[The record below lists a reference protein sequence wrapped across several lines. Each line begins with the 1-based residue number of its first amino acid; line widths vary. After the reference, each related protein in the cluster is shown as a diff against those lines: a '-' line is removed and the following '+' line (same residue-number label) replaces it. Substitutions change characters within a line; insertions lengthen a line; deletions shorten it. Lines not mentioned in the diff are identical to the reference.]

1 MIMQELGIRTTL
13 AERTASVIRQRIL
26 TLTDGYRP
34 GDRLY
39 PGKLAED
46 LDVSVTPIREALKLL
61 AAEGLVEFSPRRG
74 ASVIHYSAAEL
85 RDLVAVQAGLETMAI
100 RFSEG
105 RFSREEI
112 AALRKRLEACERAI
126 ARNDLSAY
134 LANDDEFHRLL
145 VAGSRSPRLIALYE
159 GIRKQA
165 VIIEIQNPRYP
176 EAMQES
182 LAEHRLL
189 LDQLSQGDV
198 ERCEEAV
205 AAYWEHSRARLC
217 RKYGEFARVDG
228 PSAEPEASV
237 PLNGTNGTNGSQS
250 MPEPVPPIARA
261 RTNGRGQR
269 RAAVAP

>member
-1 MIMQELGIRTTL
+1 MVHDLGIRTTL

-74 ASVIHYSAAEL
+74 ASVIRYSAAEL

-100 RFSEG
+100 RFSGG
-105 RFSREEI
+105 RFSRGEI
-112 AALRKRLEACERAI
+112 AALRRRLDACERAI
-126 ARNDLSAY
+126 NRHDLAAY

-145 VAGSRSPRLIALYE
+145 VAGSRSPRLIGLYE

-165 VIIEIQNPRYP
+165 GIIEIQNPRYP

-182 LAEHRLL
+182 LAEHRKLV
-189 LDQLSQGDV
+189 DQLSQGDLTK
-198 ERCEEAV
+198 CEEAV
-205 AAYWEHSRARLC
+205 AAYWEGNRARLC
-217 RKYGEFARVDG
+217 RKYGEYARVD
-228 PSAEPEASV
+228 PQLDEVDASPPLARVAETSHV
-237 PLNGTNGTNGSQS
+237 S
-250 MPEPVPPIARA
+250 
-261 RTNGRGQR
+261 
-269 RAAVAP
+269 